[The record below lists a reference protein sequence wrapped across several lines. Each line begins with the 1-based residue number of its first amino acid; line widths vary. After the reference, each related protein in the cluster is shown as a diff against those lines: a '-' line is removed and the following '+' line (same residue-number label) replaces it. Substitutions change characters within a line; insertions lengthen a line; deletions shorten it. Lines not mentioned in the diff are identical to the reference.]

1 MNNKEFEI
9 LKPREK
15 VLYVLKSLGGEQSVK
30 SLNAH
35 LKMKRKNLHSIVSR
49 LSQEGKIERVKLGVY
64 LYVEK

>member
-1 MNNKEFEI
+1 MNNKELDI

-30 SLNAH
+30 SLNVN
-35 LKMKRKNLHSIVSR
+35 LKMKRKNLDSLVSR

-64 LYVEK
+64 RYVEK